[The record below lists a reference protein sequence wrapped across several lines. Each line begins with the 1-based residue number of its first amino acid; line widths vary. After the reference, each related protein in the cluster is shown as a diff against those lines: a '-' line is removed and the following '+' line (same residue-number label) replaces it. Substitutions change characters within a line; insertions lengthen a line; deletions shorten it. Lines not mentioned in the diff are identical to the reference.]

1 MADQPPWGVFFVLA
15 STRLAR
21 SDAGPT
27 RMRLRGAG
35 VTGQRGKV
43 MSETASDPDH
53 VRIFDTTLRD
63 GEQSPGCTMNVEE
76 KIAIA
81 RQLERL
87 NVDVIEAGFAA
98 SSPGDFES
106 VRRISEALTN
116 PRILSLS
123 RTREEDVDAALRAVD
138 KARRPGIH
146 IFIATSDIHL
156 KHKLQMTRED
166 VLNAATW
173 AVKRASEHL
182 DYIEFSCEDASR
194 SDWDFMAKICAE
206 VIRAGATIINLPDTT
221 GHAIPSEYG
230 EMFDYM
236 RAHVEGADRVI
247 WSTHCH
253 NDLGLAVANSLAAI
267 RHGVRQ
273 VECTINGI
281 GERAG
286 NTSMEEVVMALKTR
300 KDLMQVECGVET
312 RQLYPA
318 SRLLAQIIGQP
329 VPPNKPV
336 VGDNAFAHEAG
347 IHQDGVLKYKLTYE
361 IMKPEDIG
369 IPSNKLVLGKHSGR
383 HAFTNRL
390 TELGVD
396 LEMIDVQKAFAAFKE
411 LCDKKKIVYDDDILA
426 LVNEESRRTDEAF
439 ELLDLQVTASS
450 RQEPRAAVTMRVR
463 GEERSAEST
472 GDGMVD
478 ACYKAI
484 YRIAGISP
492 TLERYAVKSIT
503 GGTDALGEVS
513 CLLTE
518 NGMTVAGQ
526 GAHSDI
532 ITASALALVN
542 ALNRISTRVKTG
554 RTAPALGN

>member
-1 MADQPPWGVFFVLA
+1 MTHSNGLTA
-15 STRLAR
+15 
-21 SDAGPT
+21 PT
-27 RMRLRGAG
+27 
-35 VTGQRGKV
+35 
-43 MSETASDPDH
+43 DDH

-87 NVDVIEAGFAA
+87 NVDIIEAGFAA
-98 SSPGDFES
+98 SSPGDFEA
-106 VRRISEALTN
+106 VRRVAETLTN
-116 PRILSLS
+116 PTVLSLS
-123 RTREEDVDAALRAVD
+123 RTRDEDVDQALRAVEH
-138 KARRPGIH
+138 ARRPGIH
-146 IFIATSDIHL
+146 IFIATSDIHM
-156 KHKLQMTRED
+156 KYKLAMTRED
-166 VLNAATW
+166 VLNASTW
-173 AVKRASEHL
+173 AVTRAKQHL

-221 GHAIPSEYG
+221 GHAIPEEYG
-230 EMFDYM
+230 EMFSYM
-236 RAHVEGADRVI
+236 RKNVEGADRVI
-247 WSTHCH
+247 WSAHCH

-267 RHGVRQ
+267 RNGVRQ

-300 KDLMQVECGVET
+300 KDLMEVRCGVDS
-312 RQLYPA
+312 RQIYPA
-318 SRLLAQIIGQP
+318 SRLLSQIIGQP
-329 VPPNKPV
+329 VPPNKPI

-347 IHQDGVLKYKLTYE
+347 IHQDGVLKNKLTYE

-383 HAFTNRL
+383 HAFINRL
-390 TELGVD
+390 QELGVD
-396 LEMIDVQKAFAAFKE
+396 PVTIDVQKAFAAFKA

-426 LVNEESRRTDEAF
+426 LANEESRRLPDAF
-439 ELLDLQVTASS
+439 ELVDLKVTSS
-450 RQEPRAAVTMRVR
+450 TRSEPRAEVTLRVS
-463 GEERSAEST
+463 GEDRTADAT

-478 ACYKAI
+478 ACYQAI
-484 YRIAGISP
+484 YRITGITP
-492 TLERYAVKSIT
+492 TLERYSVKAIT

-513 CLLTE
+513 CLVRE
-518 NGMTVAGQ
+518 NGATVAGQ

-532 ITASALALVN
+532 VTASALALIN
-542 ALNRISTRVKTG
+542 ALNRLKARMQMAERRPSEG
-554 RTAPALGN
+554 P

>member
-1 MADQPPWGVFFVLA
+1 MANSNPAILP
-15 STRLAR
+15 
-21 SDAGPT
+21 
-27 RMRLRGAG
+27 
-35 VTGQRGKV
+35 
-43 MSETASDPDH
+43 DPNY

-87 NVDVIEAGFAA
+87 NVDIIEAGFAA

-106 VRRISEALTN
+106 VRRIAEALAN
-116 PRILSLS
+116 PTVLSLA

-138 KARRPGIH
+138 KAKRPGIH

-156 KHKLQMTRED
+156 KYKLQMSRED

-173 AVKRASEHL
+173 AVTRAREHL

-194 SDWDFMAKICAE
+194 TDWGFMAKICAE
-206 VIRAGATIINLPDTT
+206 VIRAGARIINLPDTT
-221 GHAIPSEYG
+221 GHAIPTEYG

-236 RAHVEGADRVI
+236 RAHVPGADQVI
-247 WSTHCH
+247 WSAHCH

-267 RHGVRQ
+267 KHGVRQ

-300 KDLMQVECGVET
+300 KDLMGVGCGVDT
-312 RQLYPA
+312 RQIYPS
-318 SRLLAQIIGQP
+318 SRLLSQIIGQP
-329 VPPNKPV
+329 VPPNKPI

-347 IHQDGVLKYKLTYE
+347 IHQDGVLKNKLTYE

-390 TELGVD
+390 QELGVD
-396 LEMIDVQKAFAAFKE
+396 PATIDVQKAFAAFKA

-426 LVNEESRRTDEAF
+426 LANEERRTADTYELVDLRVTSSTGSEPHAEVTLRVAGDE
-439 ELLDLQVTASS
+439 
-450 RQEPRAAVTMRVR
+450 RRAEA
-463 GEERSAEST
+463 T

-484 YRIAGISP
+484 YRIAGITP
-492 TLERYAVKSIT
+492 ALERYAVKAIT

-513 CLLTE
+513 CMVCE
-518 NGMTVAGQ
+518 DGMTVAGQ

-532 ITASALALVN
+532 VMASALALVN
-542 ALNRISTRVKTG
+542 ALNRLAARDRG
-554 RTAPALGN
+554 PRPASEGP

>member
-1 MADQPPWGVFFVLA
+1 MANSNA
-15 STRLAR
+15 A
-21 SDAGPT
+21 
-27 RMRLRGAG
+27 
-35 VTGQRGKV
+35 
-43 MSETASDPDH
+43 TALPADH

-87 NVDVIEAGFAA
+87 NVDIIEAGFAA
-98 SSPGDFES
+98 SSPGDFEA
-106 VRRISEALTN
+106 VRRVAEAMTN
-116 PRILSLS
+116 PTVLSLS
-123 RTREEDVDAALRAVD
+123 RTRDEDVDAAMRAVE

-156 KHKLQMTRED
+156 KYKLAMTRED
-166 VLNAATW
+166 VLNAATV
-173 AVKRASEHL
+173 AVMRAKQHL

-194 SDWDFMAKICAE
+194 SEWEFMAKICAE
-206 VIRAGATIINLPDTT
+206 VIRAGARIINLPDTT
-221 GHAIPSEYG
+221 GHAIPEEFG
-230 EMFDYM
+230 AMFSFM
-236 RAHVEGADRVI
+236 REHVEGADKVI
-247 WSTHCH
+247 WSAHCH
-253 NDLGLAVANSLAAI
+253 NDLGLAVANSLAAV
-267 RHGVRQ
+267 RHGARQ

-300 KDLMQVECGVET
+300 RDLMGVRCGVET
-312 RQLYPA
+312 RQIYPA

-329 VPPNKPV
+329 VPPNKPI

-347 IHQDGVLKYKLTYE
+347 IHQDGVLKNKLTYE
-361 IMKPEDIG
+361 IMRPEDIG

-383 HAFTNRL
+383 HAFINRL
-390 TELGVD
+390 QELGVD
-396 LEMIDVQKAFAAFKE
+396 PTSIDVQKAFAAFKE

-426 LVNEESRRTDEAF
+426 LANEETRRSGDTF
-439 ELLDLQVTASS
+439 ELVDLQVTSS
-450 RQEPRAAVTMRVR
+450 TRSEPQATLTLRVG
-463 GEERSAEST
+463 GEERSAEAR

-484 YRIAGISP
+484 YKIAGMNP
-492 TLERYAVKSIT
+492 TLERYSVKAIT

-513 CLLTE
+513 CLVRE
-518 NGMTVAGQ
+518 DGMTVAGQ

-532 ITASALALVN
+532 VMASALALIN
-542 ALNRISTRVKTG
+542 ALNRLAARGPG
-554 RTAPALGN
+554 RTAASEGP

>member
-1 MADQPPWGVFFVLA
+1 M
-15 STRLAR
+15 
-21 SDAGPT
+21 PT
-27 RMRLRGAG
+27 AKTVNDVRDILP
-35 VTGQRGKV
+35 
-43 MSETASDPDH
+43 DPNY

-76 KIAIA
+76 KLAIA

-87 NVDVIEAGFAA
+87 GVDIIEAGFAA

-106 VRRISEALTN
+106 VHRIADAVTR
-116 PRILSLS
+116 PTVVSLS

-138 KARRPGIH
+138 KARNPGIH

-156 KHKLQMTRED
+156 KYKLNMTRED
-166 VLNAATW
+166 VLDAATW
-173 AVKRASEHL
+173 AVARARQHL

-194 SDWDFMAKICAE
+194 SDWEYMAKVCAE
-206 VIRAGATIINLPDTT
+206 VIRRGARIINLPDTT
-221 GHAIPSEYG
+221 GHAIPEEFG
-230 EMFDYM
+230 EMFAYM
-236 RAHVEGADRVI
+236 RRNVEGAERVI
-247 WSTHCH
+247 WSAHCH

-267 RHGVRQ
+267 KNGARQ

-286 NTSMEEVVMALKTR
+286 NTSMEEVVMALRTR
-300 KDLMQVECGVET
+300 QDLMSVRTGIDT
-312 RQLYPA
+312 RQIYPA

-329 VPPNKPV
+329 VPPNKPI

-383 HAFTNRL
+383 HAFTRRL
-390 TELGVD
+390 VDLGVD
-396 LEMIDVQKAFAAFKE
+396 PALIDVNKAFAAFKV

-426 LVNEESRRTDEAF
+426 LVNEETRRVADHF
-439 ELLDLQVTASS
+439 ELIDVRVSS
-450 RQEPRAAVTMRVR
+450 SAKTTPHAQVTMRVGG
-463 GEERSAEST
+463 GEERVAEAS

-484 YRIAGISP
+484 YKLAGMQP
-492 TLERYAVKSIT
+492 ALERYSVKAIT

-513 CLLTE
+513 CLVRSD
-518 NGMTVAGQ
+518 GMTVAGQ

-532 ITASALALVN
+532 VMASALALVN
-542 ALNRISTRVKTG
+542 ALNRLKG
-554 RTAPALGN
+554 RESSPVLRSAEGM